1 MELIKPNTNINF
13 VGNRYYAFALSGILL
28 VLSVLSIP
36 VVGKIQL
43 GIDFTGGVMVQVK
56 FTKDVHVDE
65 IRAALD
71 PLGENL
77 IVQKTMSIGGPE
89 EFIVRMEEPKE
100 GSEKVGERVKTLLEE
115 KLGKGTTEIRSV
127 EIVGPKVGKDLRSA
141 AVYATIIALAML
153 LVYMSFRFDM
163 SMGLGAILC
172 LIHDIIMVYGF
183 FVWTGK
189 EFNLTI
195 LAAVLTVVGYDIN
208 DTIIV
213 CDRIRENLGIMR
225 KRSLEEI
232 LNISINQTLSRTVLT
247 SGFTLLVV
255 VSLLIFGT
263 TVLKD
268 FAWALAIGIIL
279 GTYSSIFVAIP
290 LVLAWDRLIPIKRR
304 T

>member
-1 MELIKPNTNINF
+1 MEFIKPNTNINF
-13 VGNRYYAFALSGILL
+13 VGNRYYAFCLSGILL
-28 VLSVLSIP
+28 VLSLLSLL

-56 FTKDVHVDE
+56 FSKDVHVDE
-65 IRAALD
+65 IRAALE

-77 IVQKTMSIGGPE
+77 VVQKTVSIGGPE
-89 EFIVRMEEPKE
+89 EFIIRMEEPKE
-100 GSEKVGERVKTLLEE
+100 GSEKVGERVKNLLDE

-141 AVYATIIALAML
+141 AVYATLIALAML
-153 LVYMSFRFDM
+153 LVYMSFRFDL

-172 LIHDIIMVYGF
+172 LIHDVLMVYGF

-225 KRSLEEI
+225 KRPLEEI
-232 LNISINQTLSRTVLT
+232 LNISINQTLSRTILT

-255 VSLLIFGT
+255 ISLLIFGT

-268 FAWALAIGIIL
+268 FAWALAIGIVL
-279 GTYSSIFVAIP
+279 GTYSSIFVATPLILEWDKHIP
-290 LVLAWDRLIPIKRR
+290 VKRR